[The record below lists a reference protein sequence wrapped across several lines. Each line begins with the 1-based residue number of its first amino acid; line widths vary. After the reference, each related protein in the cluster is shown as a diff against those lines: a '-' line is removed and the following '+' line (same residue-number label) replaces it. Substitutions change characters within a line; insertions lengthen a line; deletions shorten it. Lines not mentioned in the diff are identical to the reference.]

1 MKQMVATYERNKTL
15 NVRESPSPSAK
26 VVRVMR
32 PGDQVVVE
40 EIREG
45 WARLADGF
53 AQVAYLVVRLGDAL
67 AENVDA
73 VAEAKEAPEATGPEP
88 EPDEAAEL
96 RKMTNQ
102 QLYTLAEQSGIKV
115 KKGANK
121 QELIDAI
128 LADA

>member
-1 MKQMVATYERNKTL
+1 
-15 NVRESPSPSAK
+15 
-26 VVRVMR
+26 MR

-67 AENVDA
+67 AEDVDA

-88 EPDEAAEL
+88 DPDEAAEL